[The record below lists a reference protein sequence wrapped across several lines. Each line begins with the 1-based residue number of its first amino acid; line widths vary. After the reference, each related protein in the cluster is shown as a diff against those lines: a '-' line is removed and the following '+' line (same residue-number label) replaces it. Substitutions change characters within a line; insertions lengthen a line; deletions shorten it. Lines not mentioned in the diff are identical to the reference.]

1 MNKTKKLIYIFL
13 LLAISFLS
21 YSMFFGS
28 TNGIEKEIIQGL
40 KEEFPDENFYFIYG
54 LDRER
59 SIATNIKYRGIV
71 YSDRLAEM
79 NYPQGLEIALENSLV
94 PEATKYNIGRG
105 YEAMFQTIEFENSA
119 QNKAKELFG
128 EKCNLQIN
136 WTMTPSKYKGLKKL
150 YGKSDVERKEK
161 YGSQNTIVNVFVDN
175 LEELDIE
182 EYKQKTYELSKY
194 IYEYMNYVTSLQIYV
209 RDNSYF
215 ENYDLVK
222 YSIYRP
228 FRDREDIKK
237 ILNKIEKEQEISE
250 DEKILLVRSFRKG
263 ITYEMKGIFN
273 QANYKRII
281 SDFYDKNLLKID
293 IENIEYFDLLKNGKI
308 EYIKKELNK

>member
-105 YEAMFQTIEFENSA
+105 YEAMFWEIEFDTQTE
-119 QNKAKELFG
+119 NKAKEIFG
-128 EKCNLQIN
+128 IKCNISN
-136 WTMTPSKYKGLKKL
+136 DWGMTQWKYEGMKKLIGLKDIPRNKKHAS
-150 YGKSDVERKEK
+150 GA
-161 YGSQNTIVNVFVDN
+161 TIVNVFVDN

-228 FRDREDIKK
+228 FREREDIKK
-237 ILNKIEKEQEISE
+237 ILDKIEKEQEISE
-250 DEKILLVRSFRKG
+250 DEKIVLVRSFRKG
-263 ITYEMKGIFN
+263 GLDYENAKINHFGLRFKEKIENPINMENLRITYLNFN
-273 QANYKRII
+273 
-281 SDFYDKNLLKID
+281 
-293 IENIEYFDLLKNGKI
+293 EE
-308 EYIKKELNK
+308 E